1 MVRIARVWAILAGLA
16 AALAD
21 QSGRA
26 MTIQDL
32 LLAIRVTDPQLSPIV
47 RIEALPR
54 STERA
59 IIRPDSDHGKTPRS
73 PFFEKRCPIAAT

>member
-1 MVRIARVWAILAGLA
+1 MRSGTIIVGSGGRLRAGVVRIARVWAILAGLA

-54 STERA
+54 SPE
-59 IIRPDSDHGKTPRS
+59 PP
-73 PFFEKRCPIAAT
+73 